1 MSITSMGGGERRP
14 SPPPPPPEP
23 PEEPRHEPVDMTE
36 AEIAEHYR
44 KKREREDSA
53 C

>member
-1 MSITSMGGGERRP
+1 MNGIAWLGGGERRP
-14 SPPPPPPEP
+14 SPPPPPPPEP

-44 KKREREDSA
+44 RKREREG
-53 C
+53 

>member
-14 SPPPPPPEP
+14 PPPPPP

-44 KKREREDSA
+44 KKREREGRE